1 MVANV
6 ACAGIVF
13 LTSHAHKSEEVT
25 LRSGGQL
32 CASCASISV
41 IFCACTGKQ
50 RARLV
55 ICSSKHPFAF
65 TPLSRSSSTNTQ
77 AHTLQT
83 LSLPAAGENLRPA
96 TAARLQSCWHF
107 GIFDPSSFTTFPT
120 RASGAKF
127 KLRTLAQQRVPA
139 ARTAAFSS
147 LSPRGQGFCF
157 SEPTPRLPPMP
168 RCGTIAFQLHISYAH
183 RNHDRICAGTKFS
196 AAQPEA
202 AVSSQKEARCLQ
214 EWRNTYWN
222 ASLQPRRVSLSL
234 LRAHQTEKVDGSGGY
249 HPVHSNGAFFCLV
262 WAFLPP
268 PCLRPS
274 SGDTPLTDP
283 K

>member
-1 MVANV
+1 MRFRSVVSFFFELFGRFFVCYPAQKFVPTTLCRSRSPKPSVRATAGARGVQSRYSRGVRPKVSKGCLQGAEACGMVANV

-107 GIFDPSSFTTFPT
+107 GIFDPSSFTTFPN

-183 RNHDRICAGTKFS
+183 RNHDRICAGTIFGS
-196 AAQPEA
+196 TAR
-202 AVSSQKEARCLQ
+202 SS
-214 EWRNTYWN
+214 
-222 ASLQPRRVSLSL
+222 S
-234 LRAHQTEKVDGSGGY
+234 
-249 HPVHSNGAFFCLV
+249 
-262 WAFLPP
+262 
-268 PCLRPS
+268 
-274 SGDTPLTDP
+274 
-283 K
+283 